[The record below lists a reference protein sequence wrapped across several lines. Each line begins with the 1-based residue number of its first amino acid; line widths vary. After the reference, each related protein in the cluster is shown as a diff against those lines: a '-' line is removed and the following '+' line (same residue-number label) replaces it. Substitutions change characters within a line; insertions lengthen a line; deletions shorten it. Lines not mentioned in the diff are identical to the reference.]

1 MDVKNVEGLP
11 NVLDNNTD
19 EWHATLKVGIVGATA
34 LSERG
39 EKLVWAKGQTGR
51 CVLEACKVISDAGLM
66 FSNVIAF
73 VQC

>member
-34 LSERG
+34 LSEVKSWFGQRA
-39 EKLVWAKGQTGR
+39 KRADAFWTLVR
-51 CVLEACKVISDAGLM
+51 
-66 FSNVIAF
+66 
-73 VQC
+73 